1 MNYKPL
7 SEKPKTFFIDIDG
20 VIIEQGT
27 RWDDGKMPSE
37 HNYIAILDS
46 CEVVN
51 RWKADGHRIV
61 LTTARAEPLRDRTE
75 WQLEEI
81 GVHYDL
87 LIMGLPN
94 GQRIL
99 INDLKPN
106 EREIPTA
113 IAINLDRDVGL
124 SGVQL

>member
-7 SEKPKTFFIDIDG
+7 SLKPKTFFIDIDG

-27 RWDDGKMPSE
+27 RWDDGNMPGE
-37 HNYIAILDS
+37 YD
-46 CEVVN
+46 CFEVAGSAETVN
-51 RWKADGHRIV
+51 RWKADGNRIV
-61 LTTARAEPLRDRTE
+61 LTTARAEPLRARTE
-75 WQLEEI
+75 CQLEQI

-99 INDLKPN
+99 INDRKPT
-106 EREIPTA
+106 EKEIPTA
-113 IAINLDRDVGL
+113 IAINVDRDVGL
-124 SGVQL
+124 AGVEI